1 MMQEARCEKTND
13 FSAKE
18 ETGKM
23 PLQAGSHYKA
33 AASSLQ
39 GSCK

>member
-1 MMQEARCEKTND
+1 MREARCEKTND
-13 FSAKE
+13 ISTKE

-23 PLQAGSHYKA
+23 PLQAGSRYKT